1 MTGCKYMVCPALVR
15 GTLMP
20 VSLTRINPF
29 VEVPSKSLSME
40 RSESDQNPY
49 MLPIGHSANQ
59 RTKPFLELGVGVC
72 EGEVSDPFEKPGV
85 TLDSSHSFGG

>member
-1 MTGCKYMVCPALVR
+1 MTSCEYMVR

-29 VEVPSKSLSME
+29 VEVPSESLSLE

-49 MLPIGHSANQ
+49 MLPIGHSTNQ
-59 RTKPFLELGVGVC
+59 KTKPFLELGVGVW
-72 EGEVSDPFEKPGV
+72 
-85 TLDSSHSFGG
+85 GGGLRPL